1 MENKNELDLLL
12 TEMEDQLVAHEE
24 ALVMWLKRAVQAQN
38 LDEAI
43 RIKEVQWDVQR
54 LIDRINPA
62 RRRSMKRKALLNTIF
77 KEHSMNQKE
86 S

>member
-1 MENKNELDLLL
+1 MENNNELDMILN
-12 TEMEDQLVAHEE
+12 TMEEQLVAHEE
-24 ALVMWLKRAVQAQN
+24 ALAIWLKRAVQAQN

-54 LIDRINPA
+54 LIDRINPT
-62 RRRSMKRKALLNTIF
+62 RRRSIKRKAILNTIF
-77 KEHSMNQKE
+77 KEHGLNQKE